1 MQTEKKNTAD
11 KMMNMEVRLANQSSL
26 VENDKKSRLEVDKVK
41 RQYEN
46 RIYELESKI
55 AQLKK

>member
-55 AQLKK
+55 A